1 MKEWHGFLDYRDTNH
16 LLTNFVFFNS
26 GPLLKMFQVPKWQ
39 KVDRETKKADGLGQL
54 NTEKQV
60 LSKAEA
66 FASLPTLL
74 VPASTSGL
82 SPLQSPHLLS
92 GDHVTQVN

>member
-1 MKEWHGFLDYRDTNH
+1 
-16 LLTNFVFFNS
+16 
-26 GPLLKMFQVPKWQ
+26 MFQVLKRQ

-66 FASLPTLL
+66 LASLPTLL
-74 VPASTSGL
+74 VPASTSGP
-82 SPLQSPHLLS
+82 SPLQSLHLLS
-92 GDHVTQVN
+92 GDHVIQSTDAEDY